1 MVREAP
7 KRSSRRVAAKE
18 LEKEKE
24 TKAEEEERE
33 NDSPAEEFRFKHLLE
48 PIRDLAVNWNVD
60 IARDLEGYL
69 GELEV
74 LEISLDGGSNLLNF
88 AEAALLI
95 QVHRP
100 KPDPGRRRGAEPYSR
115 ARHATPTPPVCAG
128 LDLRLLQ
135 KSRVSAQ
142 ACVQCALHHLGHEAA
157 RAACRRGRRCRPRLR
172 CPPRTRPGRVAHCIH
187 LHSHTYLPLS
197 AAEDGSDP
205 DTDFPEDPEFIALD
219 DIPEAKPSSINMA
232 DDGDADGGDHL
243 VEATPM
249 VLMMNFEDDLH
260 TTDPNKDLRLA
271 NAEVHSS
278 GALLLDASYSKRLD
292 ARLEPIDTGGDNN
305 VLSPERI
312 RADDADDAL
321 ALAAQALA
329 GGAEEDAA
337 PLAPPSELE
346 AGADEDFDD
355 GGWGADAA
363 AGAAGAACKVDPW
376 ALLDP
381 HDASGGRPKPFAKG
395 RTWRRPAEPA
405 AGQARGARVVAASQV
420 ELDVSAHQSR
430 RAPCHRASSCK
441 VTCLVTAPGSGL
453 PVGPLSCVAHR
464 GGACP
469 RPPSRSRAEPQATRA
484 GEGRNVSD

>member
-24 TKAEEEERE
+24 TKEEEEERE

-187 LHSHTYLPLS
+187 LHSHTCLPLS

-312 RADDADDAL
+312 RADDAAT
-321 ALAAQALA
+321 
-329 GGAEEDAA
+329 
-337 PLAPPSELE
+337 PSN
-346 AGADEDFDD
+346 
-355 GGWGADAA
+355 
-363 AGAAGAACKVDPW
+363 
-376 ALLDP
+376 
-381 HDASGGRPKPFAKG
+381 KG
-395 RTWRRPAEPA
+395 TFNF
-405 AGQARGARVVAASQV
+405 QI
-420 ELDVSAHQSR
+420 L
-430 RAPCHRASSCK
+430 K
-441 VTCLVTAPGSGL
+441 
-453 PVGPLSCVAHR
+453 
-464 GGACP
+464 
-469 RPPSRSRAEPQATRA
+469 
-484 GEGRNVSD
+484 